1 MVCDKMTNRLNV
13 SGSSTTI
20 SSSDGLAGGP
30 EPGEEKHLSGID
42 AAPGIAIG
50 PAYLYAKVSFDV
62 EKRALTAEELQNEP
76 ARFEEAV
83 RRAERDLNKIID
95 VTRDKLGEDSAVIF
109 EAQLL
114 MLRDDALY
122 SSVLTYI
129 DAHEVNAGYAVHKVM
144 SKHRKIMEASD
155 SEYLRER
162 ANDLQDVQDRIVR
175 HLRRGRILSAID
187 TETIVVAES
196 LTAADMI
203 LFSRKGI
210 LGCATDFGGQTSH
223 VSIMAR
229 ALGLPAVVS
238 MHSVTEEVTPGET
251 LILDGL
257 AGEVI
262 VNPSPGTLKRYR
274 TRKERYAR
282 LLQEEKQ
289 LVPLTAETIDGHRI
303 GLEANLELREE
314 IPLLKEYGA
323 EGVGLFR
330 TEILLL
336 MEGRLAISEDE
347 QFSIYKNVV
356 ENTTPGS
363 TTFRVLDLGGDKLLP
378 MAHREHNP
386 FLGWRGI
393 RVLLAKPDI
402 LVPQLRAILRASMFG
417 PTRVLLPM
425 VTSLSEIARFKEVFD
440 QVKLD
445 LETEDIDFD
454 SAIPVGAMVEV
465 PAVALMADQFAEV
478 VDFFSIGTNDLTQ
491 YILAVDRGNDL
502 VSDLYEDLHPAVLQM
517 IKRTVEAAERANI
530 PVSLCGEMATNL
542 RAVPVLIGLGV
553 QSLSASPVYLP
564 AIKRVIRAMTL
575 AEGKELAAKAL
586 ESGSVDEIHQILDQW
601 LDEHASGVSFFLK
614 NDESAT

>member
-1 MVCDKMTNRLNV
+1 MNN
-13 SGSSTTI
+13 SSTSI
-20 SSSDGLAGGP
+20 SSSDGVVGETEA
-30 EPGEEKHLSGID
+30 GEERRLFGID

-62 EKRALTAEELQNEP
+62 QRRVLTAEELQNEP
-76 ARFEEAV
+76 SRFEEAV
-83 RRAERDLNKIID
+83 RRSERDLNKIID

-129 DAHEVNAGYAVHKVM
+129 TEHEVNAGYAVHKVM
-144 SKHRKIMEASD
+144 SKHRKVMEASD
-155 SEYLRER
+155 TEYLRER
-162 ANDLQDVQDRIVR
+162 ATDLQDIQDRIVR

-187 TETIVVAES
+187 PETIVVAES

-210 LGCATDFGGQTSH
+210 LGCATDFGGPTSH

-238 MHSVTEEVTPGET
+238 MHSVTEKVETGDT
-251 LILDGL
+251 LILDGIS
-257 AGEVI
+257 GELI
-262 VNPSPGTLKRYR
+262 VNPVDETIKRYR

-289 LVPLTAETIDGHRI
+289 LVPLAAETIDGHRV

-323 EGVGLFR
+323 EGIGLFR

-347 QFSIYKNVV
+347 QFTIYKKVV
-356 ENTTPGS
+356 ENTAPGP

-393 RVLLAKPDI
+393 RVLLDKPDI
-402 LVPQLRAILRASMFG
+402 LVPQLRAILRASLFG
-417 PTRVLLPM
+417 PTRILLPM
-425 VTSLSEIARFKEVFD
+425 ITSLSEIESFREIFEG
-440 QVKLD
+440 VKNKLK
-445 LETEDIDFD
+445 TEGTAFD
-454 SAIPVGAMVEV
+454 SSIPIGAMVEV
-465 PAVALMADQFAEV
+465 PSVALMADQFAEV

-491 YILAVDRGNDL
+491 YTLAVDRGNDL
-502 VSDLYEDLHPAVLQM
+502 VAKLYEDMHPAILQM
-517 IKRTVEAAERANI
+517 IKRTVEAAERADI
-530 PVSLCGEMATNL
+530 PVSLCGELATNL

-553 QSLSASPVYLP
+553 QTLSASPVYLP

-575 AEGKELAAKAL
+575 AEGKELADQAL
-586 ESGSVDEIHQILDQW
+586 ISGSAVEIRQMLDQW
-601 LDEHASGVSFFLK
+601 LDEHAIGVSFFL
-614 NDESAT
+614 NRDESST

>member
-1 MVCDKMTNRLNV
+1 MNN
-13 SGSSTTI
+13 SSTSI
-20 SSSDGLAGGP
+20 SSSDGVVGETEA
-30 EPGEEKHLSGID
+30 GEERRLFGID

-62 EKRALTAEELQNEP
+62 QRRVLTAEELQNEP
-76 ARFEEAV
+76 SRFEEAV
-83 RRAERDLNKIID
+83 RRSERDLNKIID

-129 DAHEVNAGYAVHKVM
+129 TEHEVNAGYAVHKVM
-144 SKHRKIMEASD
+144 SKHRKVMEASD
-155 SEYLRER
+155 TEYLRER
-162 ANDLQDVQDRIVR
+162 ATDLQDIQDRIVR
-175 HLRRGRILSAID
+175 HLRRGQILSAID
-187 TETIVVAES
+187 PETIVVAES

-210 LGCATDFGGQTSH
+210 LGCATDFGGPTSH

-238 MHSVTEEVTPGET
+238 MHSVTEKVET
-251 LILDGL
+251 GDMLILDGIS
-257 AGEVI
+257 GELI
-262 VNPSPGTLKRYR
+262 VNPVDETIKRYR

-289 LVPLTAETIDGHRI
+289 LVPLAAETIDGHRV

-323 EGVGLFR
+323 EGIGLFR

-347 QFSIYKNVV
+347 QFTIYKNVV
-356 ENTTPGS
+356 ENTAPGP

-393 RVLLAKPDI
+393 RVLLDKPDI
-402 LVPQLRAILRASMFG
+402 LVPQLRAILRASLFG
-417 PTRVLLPM
+417 PTRILLPM
-425 VTSLSEIARFKEVFD
+425 ITSLSEIESFREIFEG
-440 QVKLD
+440 VKNKLK
-445 LETEDIDFD
+445 TEGTAFD
-454 SAIPVGAMVEV
+454 SSIPIGAMVEV
-465 PAVALMADQFAEV
+465 PSVALMADQFAEV

-491 YILAVDRGNDL
+491 YTLAVDRGNDL
-502 VSDLYEDLHPAVLQM
+502 VAKLYEDLHPAILQM
-517 IKRTVEAAERANI
+517 IKRTVEAAERADI
-530 PVSLCGEMATNL
+530 PVSLCGELATNL

-553 QSLSASPVYLP
+553 QTLSASPVYLP

-575 AEGKELAAKAL
+575 AEGKELADQAL
-586 ESGSVDEIHQILDQW
+586 TSGSAVEIRQMLDQW
-601 LDEHASGVSFFLK
+601 LDEHAIGVSFFL
-614 NDESAT
+614 NRDESST

>member
-1 MVCDKMTNRLNV
+1 MNN
-13 SGSSTTI
+13 SSTSI
-20 SSSDGLAGGP
+20 SSSDGVVGETEA
-30 EPGEEKHLSGID
+30 GEERRLFGIE

-62 EKRALTAEELQNEP
+62 QRRVLTAEELQNEP
-76 ARFEEAV
+76 LRFEEAV
-83 RRAERDLNKIID
+83 RRSERDLNKIID
-95 VTRDKLGEDSAVIF
+95 VTRDKLGEDSAEIF
-109 EAQLL
+109 EAHLL

-129 DAHEVNAGYAVHKVM
+129 TEHEVNAGYAVHKVM
-144 SKHRKIMEASD
+144 SKHRKVMEASD
-155 SEYLRER
+155 TEYLRER
-162 ANDLQDVQDRIVR
+162 ATDLQDIQDRIVR
-175 HLRRGRILSAID
+175 HLRRGQILSAID
-187 TETIVVAES
+187 PETIVVAES

-210 LGCATDFGGQTSH
+210 LGCATDFGGPTSH

-238 MHSVTEEVTPGET
+238 MHSVTEKVETGDT
-251 LILDGL
+251 LILDGIS
-257 AGEVI
+257 GELI
-262 VNPSPGTLKRYR
+262 VNPVDETIKRYR

-289 LVPLTAETIDGHRI
+289 LVPLAAETIDGHRV

-323 EGVGLFR
+323 EGIGLFR

-347 QFSIYKNVV
+347 QFTIYKKVV
-356 ENTTPGS
+356 ENTAPGP

-393 RVLLAKPDI
+393 RVLLDKPDI
-402 LVPQLRAILRASMFG
+402 LVPQLRAILRASLFG
-417 PTRVLLPM
+417 PTRILLPM
-425 VTSLSEIARFKEVFD
+425 ITSLSEIESFREIFEG
-440 QVKLD
+440 VKNKLK
-445 LETEDIDFD
+445 TEGTAFD
-454 SAIPVGAMVEV
+454 SSIPIGAMVEV
-465 PAVALMADQFAEV
+465 PSVALMADQFAEV

-491 YILAVDRGNDL
+491 YTLAVDRGNDL
-502 VSDLYEDLHPAVLQM
+502 VAKLYEDMHPAILQM
-517 IKRTVEAAERANI
+517 IKRTVEAAERADI
-530 PVSLCGEMATNL
+530 PVSLCGELATNL

-553 QSLSASPVYLP
+553 QTLSASPVYLP
-564 AIKRVIRAMTL
+564 SIKRVIRAMTL
-575 AEGKELAAKAL
+575 AEGKELADQAL
-586 ESGSVDEIHQILDQW
+586 ISGSAVEIRQMLDQW
-601 LDEHASGVSFFLK
+601 LDEHSIGVSFFL
-614 NDESAT
+614 NRDESST

>member
-1 MVCDKMTNRLNV
+1 MNN
-13 SGSSTTI
+13 SSTSI
-20 SSSDGLAGGP
+20 SSSDGVVGETEA
-30 EPGEEKHLSGID
+30 GEERRLFGID

-62 EKRALTAEELQNEP
+62 QRRVLTAEELQNEP
-76 ARFEEAV
+76 SRFEEAV
-83 RRAERDLNKIID
+83 RRSERDLNKIID

-129 DAHEVNAGYAVHKVM
+129 TEHEVNAGYAVHKVM
-144 SKHRKIMEASD
+144 SKHRKVMEASD
-155 SEYLRER
+155 TEYLRER
-162 ANDLQDVQDRIVR
+162 ATDLQDIQDRIVR
-175 HLRRGRILSAID
+175 HLRRGQILSAID
-187 TETIVVAES
+187 PETIVVAES

-210 LGCATDFGGQTSH
+210 LGCATDFGGPTSH

-238 MHSVTEEVTPGET
+238 MHSVTEKVET
-251 LILDGL
+251 GDMLILDGIS
-257 AGEVI
+257 GELI
-262 VNPSPGTLKRYR
+262 VNPVDETIKRYR

-289 LVPLTAETIDGHRI
+289 LVPLAAETIDGHRV

-323 EGVGLFR
+323 EGIGLFR

-347 QFSIYKNVV
+347 QFTIYKNVV
-356 ENTTPGS
+356 ENTAPGP

-393 RVLLAKPDI
+393 RVLLDKPDI
-402 LVPQLRAILRASMFG
+402 LVPQLRAILRASLFG
-417 PTRVLLPM
+417 PTRILLPM
-425 VTSLSEIARFKEVFD
+425 ITSLSEIESFREIFEG
-440 QVKLD
+440 VKNKLK
-445 LETEDIDFD
+445 TEGTAFD
-454 SAIPVGAMVEV
+454 SSIPIGAMVEV
-465 PAVALMADQFAEV
+465 PSVALMADQFAEV

-491 YILAVDRGNDL
+491 YTLAVDRGNDL
-502 VSDLYEDLHPAVLQM
+502 VAKLYEDLHPAILQM
-517 IKRTVEAAERANI
+517 IKRTVEAAERADI
-530 PVSLCGEMATNL
+530 PVSLCGELATNL

-553 QSLSASPVYLP
+553 QTLSASPVYLP

-575 AEGKELAAKAL
+575 AEGKELADQAL
-586 ESGSVDEIHQILDQW
+586 TSGIAVEIRQMLDQW
-601 LDEHASGVSFFLK
+601 LDEHAIGVSFFL
-614 NDESAT
+614 NRDESST

>member
-1 MVCDKMTNRLNV
+1 MNN
-13 SGSSTTI
+13 SSTSI
-20 SSSDGLAGGP
+20 SSSDGVVGETEA
-30 EPGEEKHLSGID
+30 GEERRLFGID

-62 EKRALTAEELQNEP
+62 QRRVLTAEELQNEP
-76 ARFEEAV
+76 SRFEEAV
-83 RRAERDLNKIID
+83 RRSERDLNKIID

-129 DAHEVNAGYAVHKVM
+129 TEHEVNAGYAVHKVM
-144 SKHRKIMEASD
+144 SKHRKVMEASD
-155 SEYLRER
+155 TEYLRER
-162 ANDLQDVQDRIVR
+162 ATDLQDIQDRIVR
-175 HLRRGRILSAID
+175 HLRRGQILSAID
-187 TETIVVAES
+187 PETIVVAES

-210 LGCATDFGGQTSH
+210 LGCATDFGGPTSH

-238 MHSVTEEVTPGET
+238 MHSVTEKVET
-251 LILDGL
+251 GDMLILDGIS
-257 AGEVI
+257 GELI
-262 VNPSPGTLKRYR
+262 VNPVDETIKRYR

-289 LVPLTAETIDGHRI
+289 LVPLAAETIDGHRV

-323 EGVGLFR
+323 EGIGLFR

-347 QFSIYKNVV
+347 QFTIYKKVV
-356 ENTTPGS
+356 ENTAPGP

-393 RVLLAKPDI
+393 RVLLDKPDI
-402 LVPQLRAILRASMFG
+402 LVPQLRAILRASLFG
-417 PTRVLLPM
+417 PTRILLPM
-425 VTSLSEIARFKEVFD
+425 ITSLSEIESFREIFEG
-440 QVKLD
+440 VKNKLK
-445 LETEDIDFD
+445 TEGTAFD
-454 SAIPVGAMVEV
+454 SSIPIGAMVEV
-465 PAVALMADQFAEV
+465 PSVALMADQFAEV

-502 VSDLYEDLHPAVLQM
+502 VAKLYEDMHPAVLQM
-517 IKRTVEAAERANI
+517 IKRTVEAAERADI
-530 PVSLCGEMATNL
+530 PVSLCGELATNL

-553 QSLSASPVYLP
+553 QTLSASPVYLP

-575 AEGKELAAKAL
+575 AEGKELADQAL
-586 ESGSVDEIHQILDQW
+586 TSGSAVEIRQMLDQW
-601 LDEHASGVSFFLK
+601 LDEHAIGVSFFL
-614 NDESAT
+614 NRDESST